1 MILGVDIGGTTTKFG
16 VVDDAGNILKKYR
29 IRTPAEQGD
38 MAMIEAI
45 VEEIRLIE
53 KEYEFDRIGIGTPG
67 TADYDTGVCI
77 RASNLP
83 YKNTPLGPMI
93 RDAIGKP
100 VDLFND
106 AACAVGAE
114 LYVGLGQQYKDI
126 LMITLG
132 TGVGGG
138 IIIGGK
144 MYHGKV
150 GGAGEIGHMVID
162 QDGLMCPCGQRGCY
176 ELYASVNALIR
187 QTKQAA
193 QENPESLL
201 AEMCTKGVTGETVFE
216 AQKAGCPVADRV
228 LAQYVEYVAAGIT
241 SLYRILQP
249 DVVVLGGAISSQ
261 EEMLLRPLRE
271 AMIWPVEIVTSK
283 LKNDAGILGAAMM
296 SRQK

>member
-1 MILGVDIGGTTTKFG
+1 MILGIDIGGTTIKFG
-16 VVDDAGNILKKYR
+16 LVDDKGAIVKKYR
-29 IRTPAEQGD
+29 IATPVEQGD
-38 MAMIEAI
+38 VAI
-45 VEEIRLIE
+45 VNALIDEIKRIGQE
-53 KEYEFDRIGIGTPG
+53 CDFDRIGIGTPG

-77 RASNLP
+77 RASILP
-83 YKNTPLGPMI
+83 YKNTPLVPMI
-93 RDAIGKP
+93 RAVIDKP

-114 LYVGLGQQYKDI
+114 LYVGLGQTYKNI

-138 IIIGGK
+138 IIIDGK

-162 QDGLMCPCGQRGCY
+162 QDGLLCPCGQRGCY
-176 ELYASVNALIR
+176 ELYASVTALIR
-187 QTKQAA
+187 QTKEAA
-193 QENPESLL
+193 GMYPDSFL
-201 AEMCTKGVTGETVFE
+201 AKLCREGVDGETVFN
-216 AQKAGCPVADRV
+216 AKKAGCPVADRV

-249 DVVVLGGAISSQ
+249 DVVVLGGAISNQ
-261 EEMLLRPLRE
+261 EEMLLKPLRE
-271 AMIWPVEIVTSK
+271 AMIWPVEIVTSG

-296 SRQK
+296 SMQK